1 MSKLFAIVA
10 EKTEKSDTF
19 SELLNKHKQ
28 WHVLQV
34 GARIVRFLHNMT
46 TAQKQSC
53 CTPYNWRNKE
63 IDYILDQVS
72 PTSSTFKWET
82 FYSLMC
88 KEIKREYKRNE
99 DISLSFCLTPCP
111 SLAS

>member
-19 SELLNKHKQ
+19 SELLDKHKQ

-46 TAQKQSC
+46 TAQKQRAVAPL
-53 CTPYNWRNKE
+53 TTEE

-72 PTSSTFKWET
+72 PKSSHNTLLLKISAT
-82 FYSLMC
+82 LVSLTVHKQC
-88 KEIKREYKRNE
+88 I
-99 DISLSFCLTPCP
+99 
-111 SLAS
+111 

>member
-10 EKTEKSDTF
+10 ENTEKSDTF

-46 TAQKQSC
+46 TAQIQRVVAPL
-53 CTPYNWRNKE
+53 TTE
-63 IDYILDQVS
+63 
-72 PTSSTFKWET
+72 
-82 FYSLMC
+82 
-88 KEIKREYKRNE
+88 EIKK
-99 DISLSFCLTPCP
+99 
-111 SLAS
+111 

>member
-1 MSKLFAIVA
+1 MSKLFVIVA

-46 TAQKQSC
+46 TPFWVIFS
-53 CTPYNWRNKE
+53 
-63 IDYILDQVS
+63 LDLRVKNSIESAKLMALMLRENLVS
-72 PTSSTFKWET
+72 I
-82 FYSLMC
+82 C
-88 KEIKREYKRNE
+88 
-99 DISLSFCLTPCP
+99 
-111 SLAS
+111 